1 MSEGFAQFPITGRAV
16 ADALESLAGPGD
28 IWEVSAI
35 ETLTSADDVLLGDLW
50 RRVDAGDR
58 VFATREICSALVRAD
73 QVVTLYARLIGKD
86 NVHLYIDD
94 GIAASDDGIKEG
106 R

>member
-1 MSEGFAQFPITGRAV
+1 MNEWFARFPITGKAV
-16 ADALESLAGPGD
+16 AEALESFAGPED

-50 RRVDAGDR
+50 RRVVAGDR
-58 VFATREICSALVRAD
+58 VFATREICSALARAD
-73 QVVTLYARLIGKD
+73 QVVTLYARLIGND

-94 GIAASDDGIKEG
+94 GIAASDDGIQEG